1 MRGLLVATRPGIRR
15 NDALCGDEL
24 CVAQDSQ
31 GKQKLQLS
39 QNEVVEGRR
48 VEGAVLPSSLGGGG
62 TVRLRL
68 GLPSF
73 LLFMTYLYAG
83 ATS

>member
-1 MRGLLVATRPGIRR
+1 MLWVATRPEIRR
-15 NDALCGDEL
+15 NDAMCGDEL
-24 CVAQDSQ
+24 CVAQDGH

-39 QNEVVEGRR
+39 QNEVVEGWR
-48 VEGAVLPSSLGGGG
+48 VEGAVSSLGGG

-73 LLFMTYLYAG
+73 LLFITYLYAG